1 MSASRT
7 LLLLSLLASLT
18 FGCARREKAKTAA
31 MTTPAVTT
39 EPAPATART
48 ARAAMPTG
56 AARDLTDVM
65 TDELNLS
72 SEQQTKVRAI
82 LATTVNKV
90 NTARQ
95 KYGTDR
101 AALTAE
107 LRQINASSES
117 QLKETLTA
125 EQYQQYQTK
134 KRSMQEQMR
143 ARRQGG
149 N

>member
-7 LLLLSLLASLT
+7 LLALTLLTSLT
-18 FGCARREKAKTAA
+18 FGCARREKAKTAV
-31 MTTPAVTT
+31 MTTPATTT
-39 EPAPATART
+39 EPAPVTT
-48 ARAAMPTG
+48 RAAVPTG

-65 TDELNLS
+65 TDELKLRPD
-72 SEQQTKVRAI
+72 QQTKVRAI
-82 LATTVNKV
+82 LATTVDKV

-95 KYGTDR
+95 KYGTNR
-101 AALTAE
+101 TALTTE

-125 EQYQQYQTK
+125 DQYQQYQTK